1 MQFAFTSWDSLKC
14 YSRKTYLP
22 SPSTHENKRWT
33 NSKTILMTF
42 MRWRSGMRSS
52 NAGINFIQ
60 NHPPPRDKP
69 PGHDSKGAKTLP
81 PGQ

>member
-1 MQFAFTSWDSLKC
+1 MSDLHVICIF
-14 YSRKTYLP
+14 
-22 SPSTHENKRWT
+22 
-33 NSKTILMTF
+33 
-42 MRWRSGMRSS
+42 